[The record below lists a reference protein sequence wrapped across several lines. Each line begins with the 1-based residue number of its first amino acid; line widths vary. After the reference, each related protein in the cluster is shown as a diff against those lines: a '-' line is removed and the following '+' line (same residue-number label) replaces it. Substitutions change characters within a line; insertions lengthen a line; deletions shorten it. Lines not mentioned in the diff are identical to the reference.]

1 MDFWDYNVKY
11 LESIKPAEQTA
22 APKSAVKSDKWDGA
36 KEDEIKDEKLTES
49 EKSAETDAEETT
61 DEQPEGKPAESESEN
76 NG

>member
-22 APKSAVKSDKWDGA
+22 APKSAAKSDKWDGA
-36 KEDEIKDEKLTES
+36 KEDEIKDEKPAEQP
-49 EKSAETDAEETT
+49 AETEVEETT
-61 DEQPEGKPAESESEN
+61 DEQPEEKPAESESEN